1 MRQELSAVLRCPEC
15 GEPMVPGG
23 KGSLRCDHDHEFH
36 VVDGIP
42 DLVHPRTLL
51 PSDAEFRGK
60 YDSGAQ
66 RYDTGMR
73 WLFGSFYEDEERVR
87 SSMADLLRLQPGAR
101 VLEISTGSGSDS
113 VQILRRIGSA
123 GWLVATDLSRG
134 MLQVAQERLRE
145 SASPISFVQCN
156 GSYLPFADGVFD
168 AVFHFGGI
176 NEFSERN
183 RAIAEMARVTKIGG
197 RVVFGDESVPPWLR
211 ETTFGRVLMNAN
223 KLYKHVPPLE
233 ALPQTARNVQMTW
246 TLGGVFYL
254 IAFDVGSG
262 PPLVDLDLPI
272 PGKGDSLRSRFEA
285 AFPGETL

>member
-1 MRQELSAVLRCPEC
+1 MRQELFAVLRCPEC
-15 GEPMVPGG
+15 GEAMVPRGEDI
-23 KGSLRCDHDHEFH
+23 LRCDRDHEFH
-36 VVDGIP
+36 VADGIL

-60 YDSGAQ
+60 YDSGA
-66 RYDTGMR
+66 RVYDTGMR
-73 WLFGSFYEDEERVR
+73 WLFGSFYEDEEQVR
-87 SSMADLLRLQPGAR
+87 SSMADLLGLQPGAR

-113 VQILRRIGSA
+113 VQILRRIGST

-134 MLQVAQERLRE
+134 MLQVARERLKE
-145 SASPISFVQCN
+145 NSPQMSFIQCN
-156 GSYLPFADGVFD
+156 GAYLPFAAGTFD

-176 NEFSERN
+176 NEFSEKE
-183 RAIAEMARVTKIGG
+183 RAIAEMARVAKIGG

-233 ALPQTARNVQMTW
+233 ALPETARNVQMTW

-262 PPLVDLDLPI
+262 PPSVDLDLPI
-272 PGKGDSLRSRFEA
+272 PGKGDSLRSRFER